1 MPLRLISGFF
11 TCSLNKLKYY
21 NGFLDALDH
30 IDELLAPS
38 ITDEVIKFGYMIVIT
53 DTFMVAILILSSFLT
68 FGKTFGELTAV
79 ELFINIY
86 VLLSDL
92 SLKQQFLLSVMEL
105 WTRFRTLKAVL
116 LESLSPL
123 GDPRLSQLLLGWS
136 QKLPH
141 VELNGRLRRLQQTHL
156 LLQRAA
162 ELLQAHVSP
171 TLTFHVMYSMLGCI
185 YSSYELL
192 VMLVV
197 PQAVDRVLAITSV
210 SYSVCWLFRHA
221 FNLATMA
228 IACSALEEEA
238 VRMADLLRRAAGITE
253 TSPEVKDFL
262 RQVER
267 GLHPA
272 FSASGLLHIDR
283 KLLVTTVSATA
294 TYLIVLGQLG
304 LQSTLGYGCH

>member
-11 TCSLNKLKYY
+11 TCSLNELKYY
-21 NGFLDALDH
+21 KGFLDALDH

-38 ITDEVIKFGYMIVIT
+38 ITNEVIKFGYMTVIS
-53 DTFMVAILILSSFLT
+53 DVFMAVILILSSFMTLGKS
-68 FGKTFGELTAV
+68 FGQLMIVQVFV
-79 ELFINIY
+79 NSWVII
-86 VLLSDL
+86 SDL
-92 SLKQQFLLSVMEL
+92 FLKQQFLLSVLEL

-116 LESLSPL
+116 VESLSPL

-141 VELNGRLRRLQQTHL
+141 VEHNGRLRRLQQAHL

-197 PQAVDRVLAITSV
+197 PQAVDNVLAITSV
-210 SYSVCWLFRHA
+210 SFTICWLLRHV

-238 VRMADLLRRAAGITE
+238 VKMAELLRRAAGITE

-267 GLHPA
+267 GLRPV
-272 FSASGLLHIDR
+272 FSASGLLNIDR
-283 KLLVTTVSATA
+283 KLLVTTVSATT
-294 TYLIVLGQLG
+294 TYLIVLGQIG
-304 LQSTLGYGCH
+304 LQSTFG

>member
-1 MPLRLISGFF
+1 MHLRLISGFF

-21 NGFLDALDH
+21 KGFLDALDH

-38 ITDEVIKFGYMIVIT
+38 ITNEVIKFGYMTVIS
-53 DTFMVAILILSSFLT
+53 DVFMAVILILSSFLT
-68 FGKTFGELTAV
+68 LGKSFGQLTIV
-79 ELFINIY
+79 QVFINSWVII
-86 VLLSDL
+86 SDL
-92 SLKQQFLLSVMEL
+92 FLKQQFLLSVLEL

-116 LESLSPL
+116 VESLSPL
-123 GDPRLSQLLLGWS
+123 GDPRLSQLLLGWR

-141 VELNGRLRRLQQTHL
+141 VELSGRLRRLQQAHL

-192 VMLVV
+192 VVLVV
-197 PQAVDRVLAITSV
+197 PQAVDSVLAVTSV
-210 SYSVCWLFRHA
+210 SFTICWLLRHV
-221 FNLATMA
+221 FNVATMA

-238 VRMADLLRRAAGITE
+238 VKMAELLRRAAGITE

-267 GLHPA
+267 GLRPA

-283 KLLVTTVSATA
+283 KLLVTTVSATT
-294 TYLIVLGQLG
+294 TYLIVLGQIG
-304 LQSTLGYGCH
+304 LQSTFG